1 MSLCNKTI
9 NISNRLKMYS
19 YPFYTF
25 PVNPGIINNNGWS
38 ELIDCPLSTKSTEMP
53 VSPIFSKKEMC
64 FSLGLEIVG
73 ITVCR
78 NPQ

>member
-1 MSLCNKTI
+1 MN
-9 NISNRLKMYS
+9 S

-25 PVNPGIINNNGWS
+25 PVKPGIINNNGWS
-38 ELIDCPLSTKSTEMP
+38 QLIDYPLSTKSTDIP
-53 VSPIFSKKEMC
+53 VSPIFSKNDVC

-73 ITVCR
+73 ITVCK